1 MGGSFVWSINFSQHL
16 ILRTNYDIIS
26 EIPCKEKEL
35 TMKLSVIIPMYNEEK
50 IVEEAITA
58 LDAQLLKD
66 FGEGEYEMIF
76 VSDGSRD
83 TCQEKAEAMMD
94 AHPALRVIGY
104 QPNHG
109 KGYAVRTGMLA
120 AEGDFVLF
128 TDCDLAYGTE
138 VIAKFEKAFREEKK
152 DIYIGSRTLDKS
164 GYEGYTLK
172 RKLMSKTYIK
182 YLNIVAGFDHS
193 DSQCGIKGFSQKAA
207 KEVFAECECDRWAF
221 DLEALLIA
229 KDKGFSVGEIAVKI
243 INHRE
248 SNISPIHDA
257 IEMTKEV
264 RRIKKRRKAKKKA
277 V

>member
-1 MGGSFVWSINFSQHL
+1 
-16 ILRTNYDIIS
+16 
-26 EIPCKEKEL
+26 
-35 TMKLSVIIPMYNEEK
+35 MKLSVIIPMYNEEK
-50 IVEEAITA
+50 IVEDAIIQ
-58 LDAQLLKD
+58 LDKQLLAD

-76 VSDGSRD
+76 VSDGSKD
-83 TCQEKAEAMMD
+83 SCQEKAQAMM
-94 AHPALRVIGY
+94 ATHPALSVLGY

-120 AEGDFVLF
+120 AKGDFVLF

-138 VIAKFEKAFREEKK
+138 VIKTFAKAFEEGDK
-152 DIYIGSRTLDKS
+152 DVYIGSRTIDKS

-172 RKLMSKTYIK
+172 RKIMSKIYIK

-193 DSQCGIKGFSQKAA
+193 DSQCGLKGFSQKASQA
-207 KEVFAECECDRWAF
+207 VFSECECDRWAF

-248 SNISPIHDA
+248 SNIRPIHDA

-264 RRIKKRRKAKKKA
+264 RRIKKRRKAKK
-277 V
+277 